1 VVVSRH
7 HRTRGTSLRLDALFH
22 SGRITTLDGDRP
34 TAHALGV
41 IAGRVVGLDD
51 EVVGLPAARR
61 HDLGG
66 AAVVPGLHDAHQHL
80 AARGEELRRC
90 DLSPA
95 AVPDLDALAAALAR
109 YAADLPADAWV
120 LGVGFDD
127 AKLGGLP
134 TRALLD
140 RAGGGRPVWVAH
152 ASHHAGVL
160 STEGFR
166 RLGCDDPR
174 DLPDVPGGVVGRDA
188 AGEPTGFLAERA
200 LTPVFAA
207 IRPSPF
213 AAYVAAIGLG
223 SRTALAEGLTSVTEP
238 GVGGLLTGNGPSD
251 LAAWQ
256 EARDRGLLGVRATL
270 LPEASALHLLDGD
283 APDGPGSG
291 LDLGLRT
298 GFGDDHLRLGGV
310 KLFADGALTART
322 AALRE
327 DYTDDPGNRGV
338 FLEPPAHLHERIL
351 AAHRAGW
358 QVATHAIGDAAIDV
372 VLDAYEQAQAR
383 WPRPD
388 PRHRIEHC
396 GLADDDQVR
405 RIARLGVIPVPQGRF
420 LSELG
425 DAYLAGVGP
434 DRRALLYRQ
443 RAYLAAGIEVPGSSD
458 CPVVAGAPLLGIQ
471 ALVTRELPDGTVLS
485 PDERLTPL
493 EALRAFTV
501 GSAYADHQEQRKGR
515 LRRGMLADL
524 VVLGDELTAVQ
535 PARIG
540 AIEVVATVV
549 GGEVRYGADR
559 LASG

>member
-1 VVVSRH
+1 M
-7 HRTRGTSLRLDALFH
+7 RLDVLFH
-22 SGRITTLDGDRP
+22 SGRITTLDDERP

-41 IAGRVVGLDD
+41 IGGRIVGLD
-51 EVVGLPAARR
+51 EELAGLSATVRY
-61 HDLGG
+61 DLGS

-80 AARGEELRRC
+80 GARGEELRRC

-95 AVPDLDALAAALAR
+95 AVADLDELAAALSAH
-109 YAADLPADAWV
+109 AEQQPADAWV
-120 LGVGFDD
+120 VGVGFDD

-140 RAGGGRPVWVAH
+140 RVGGGRPVWIGH

-160 STEGFR
+160 STEGLR
-166 RLGCDDPR
+166 RLGYDDPR

-188 AGEPTGFLAERA
+188 TGTPTGYLAERA
-200 LTPVFAA
+200 LAPVFAA
-207 IRPSPF
+207 IRPMPF
-213 AAYVAAIGLG
+213 DDHVDALGLG
-223 SRTALAEGLTSVTEP
+223 SRAALAEGLTSVTEA
-238 GVGGLLTGNGPSD
+238 GLGGLLTGNGPSD

-256 EARDRGLLGVRATL
+256 AAHDRGLVGVRATL
-270 LPEASALHLLDGD
+270 MPEASALHPLDGD
-283 APDGPGSG
+283 APDGPGWG

-327 DYTDDPGNRGV
+327 DYADDPGNRGL
-338 FLEPPAHLHERIL
+338 FQEPPARLRERIL

-358 QVATHAIGDAAIDV
+358 QVATHAIGDAAVDV
-372 VLDAYEQAQAR
+372 VLDAYEEAQAR
-383 WPRPD
+383 WPRAD

-396 GLADDDQVR
+396 GLAGDDQIR
-405 RIARLGVIPVPQGRF
+405 RMARLGVVPVPQGRF

-434 DRRALLYRQ
+434 DRHALLYRQ
-443 RAYLAAGIEVPGSSD
+443 RSYLAAGIEVPGSSD

-471 ALVTRELPDGTVLS
+471 ALVTRELPDGTVLNAA
-485 PDERLTPL
+485 ERLTPL

-501 GSAYADHQEQRKGR
+501 GSAYADHQEHRKGR

-524 VVLGDELTAVQ
+524 VVLGDDPTAV
-535 PARIG
+535 PPGRIG
-540 AIEVVATVV
+540 AVEVVATVV
-549 GGEVRYGADR
+549 GGRVRYGADR
-559 LASG
+559 LAER

>member
-1 VVVSRH
+1 M
-7 HRTRGTSLRLDALFH
+7 RLDVLFH
-22 SGRITTLDGDRP
+22 GGRITTLDDERP
-34 TAHALGV
+34 MAHAIGV
-41 IAGRVVGLDD
+41 IDGRVVGLDD
-51 EVVGLPAARR
+51 EVVGLPAAVRY
-61 HDLGG
+61 DLTG
-66 AAVVPGLHDAHQHL
+66 AAVVPGLHDAHHHL
-80 AARGEELRRC
+80 GARGEELRRC

-95 AVPDLDALAAALAR
+95 AVADLDALAAALAR
-109 YAADLPADAWV
+109 YAEGLPADGWV

-127 AKLGGLP
+127 AKLGGWP

-140 RAGGGRPVWVAH
+140 RVGGGRPVWIGH

-160 STEGFR
+160 NTEGFR
-166 RLGCDDPR
+166 RLGYDDPR
-174 DLPDVPGGVVGRDA
+174 DLPDVSGGVVGRDA
-188 AGEPTGFLAERA
+188 SGVPTGLLAERA
-200 LTPVFAA
+200 LAPVFAA
-207 IRPSPF
+207 IRPAPF
-213 AAYVAAIGLG
+213 AAYVEAIGLG
-223 SRTALAEGLTSVTEP
+223 SRTALADGLTSVTEP
-238 GVGGLLTGNGPSD
+238 GLGGLLTGNGPSD

-270 LPEASALHLLDGD
+270 LPEASTLHPLAGD
-283 APDGPGSG
+283 APDGPRVG

-310 KLFADGALTART
+310 KLFADGALTAHT

-327 DYTDDPGNRGV
+327 DYTDDPGNRGL
-338 FLEPPAHLHERIL
+338 FQEPPARLRERIL

-372 VLDAYEQAQAR
+372 VLDAYEEAQTR
-383 WPRPD
+383 WPRRN

-396 GLADDDQVR
+396 GLAGDDQVR

-434 DRRALLYRQ
+434 ARRELLYRQ
-443 RAYLAAGIEVPGSSD
+443 RTYLTAGIEVPGSSD

-471 ALVTRELPDGTVLS
+471 ALVTRELPDGTVLH

-501 GSAYADHQEQRKGR
+501 GSAYADHQEHRKGR

-524 VVLGDELTAVQ
+524 VVLADELTAVA
-535 PARIG
+535 PDRIG
-540 AIEVVATVV
+540 TIEVVATIV

-559 LASG
+559 LAVG